1 MSFCKARSANAMPDR
16 RFAGTEA
23 TDAPTFPQ
31 NPLSATDCQYAAFSY
46 AFFALFCD
54 CAYALRL
61 LISSS
66 E

>member
-1 MSFCKARSANAMPDR
+1 MPDR